1 MIVGGTVSQKHRLN
15 QHKPQHQHHFEYL
28 VTAPKAFWNFAESQT
43 IPRHFGGRRLHF
55 FVGFVG
61 GKVPSP
67 KTSPLPVET
76 SSEAKMIQNAP
87 NFQIR
92 QDFYQKNL
100 YRFNESTSQFQNFC
114 ATRTTTITTRR
125 TTTTTTTA
133 SNSNQQQPTTTNN
146 NQQQPTT
153 TNNNR
158 QQPTTTH
165 NHNPQQQQ
173 QQQPPPPPPPQRQ
186 PQRQPHPRPK
196 PVFLWHG
203 RWAYSPRHTM
213 RPGTRIWICSRTVPY
228 RPLLREGTGEDAS
241 LMGARRIFRLKIA
254 SERKLT
260 WGLNLLKILCVSG
273 FDNVFCK
280 NRLVWANPDGSSR
293 PRIVRRGLARN
304 QTQDFKTCIWP

>member
-133 SNSNQQQPTTTNN
+133 SNSNQQQPTTTDN

-153 TNNNR
+153 THNNNPQ
-158 QQPTTTH
+158 QQPTTTTH
-165 NHNPQQQQ
+165 NNNNNNNNNNNHHHHNDNRNDNRTLGQSPFFYGTDGGLTRRGTPCVQVQEYESAAERCHTA
-173 QQQPPPPPPPQRQ
+173 PFCAKELARM
-186 PQRQPHPRPK
+186 RAS
-196 PVFLWHG
+196 
-203 RWAYSPRHTM
+203 WA
-213 RPGTRIWICSRTVPY
+213 PG
-228 RPLLREGTGEDAS
+228 
-241 LMGARRIFRLKIA
+241 
-254 SERKLT
+254 
-260 WGLNLLKILCVSG
+260 
-273 FDNVFCK
+273 
-280 NRLVWANPDGSSR
+280 GSSGWR
-293 PRIVRRGLARN
+293 LHRRES
-304 QTQDFKTCIWP
+304 